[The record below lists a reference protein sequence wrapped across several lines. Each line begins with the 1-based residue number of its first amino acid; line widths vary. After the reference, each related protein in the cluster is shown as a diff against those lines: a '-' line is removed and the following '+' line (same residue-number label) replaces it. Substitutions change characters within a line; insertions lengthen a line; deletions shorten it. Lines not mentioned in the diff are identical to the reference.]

1 MPLEAKPITMHLLI
15 TGGCGFVG
23 SRIAKWFLAN
33 EPLSSGPL
41 SSEPVPRSH
50 PDRRAPA
57 SSGDGSSGSLTL
69 GLKIPG
75 LKIPGL
81 KIPGLKIPGLKITL
95 VDNLMRPGSQTNRAP
110 LECLGAEVILG
121 DLRQRDF
128 VESLP
133 ACDWVIDCAANPS
146 VLAGLGSAAL
156 DAPAKIPSQANQ
168 SPSQN
173 LVDHN
178 LGGTIHLLEYCKR
191 HRAGMVLVSS
201 SRVYSIRELSGIPH
215 QIKNSVL
222 QFDWDRIESEN
233 LIPGLSRQ
241 GIDERFSIE
250 PPLSL
255 YGATKLASEWLAKEY
270 SNAFDF
276 PLWINRCGI
285 LAGSGQ
291 FGKADQGII
300 TYWMHRFLYRHPLRM
315 LGFQGSG
322 AQVRDCLHPDDLA
335 RLVQLQIGESQGR
348 QTQQPVQNLPSL
360 LSKPITV
367 NVSGGIESAFSLQ
380 ELHEWCARRWGS
392 ERFGAV
398 SELQRI
404 DQPRPYDAPW
414 IVLDSNKARQTWNWE
429 PLRDRLSIWEE
440 IAEHAEE
447 NPNWLQISGGID

>member
-1 MPLEAKPITMHLLI
+1 MHLLI

-33 EPLSSGPL
+33 EPPTSGPL
-41 SSEPVPRSH
+41 SSGPVPGSY

-57 SSGDGSSGSLTL
+57 SSGDGSSGTLT
-69 GLKIPG
+69 
-75 LKIPGL
+75 
-81 KIPGLKIPGLKITL
+81 PGLKIPGLKITL

-121 DLRQRDF
+121 DLRDRVF

-146 VLAGLGSAAL
+146 VLAGLGTATH
-156 DAPAKIPSQANQ
+156 DAPPNSPWQANQ

-191 HRAGMVLVSS
+191 HRAGMVLLSS
-201 SRVYSIRELSGIPH
+201 SRVYSIQDLSSIPH

-222 QFDWDRIESEN
+222 EFDWDRIESEN

-335 RLVQLQIGESQGR
+335 RLVQLQIRESQGLR
-348 QTQQPVQNLPSL
+348 NQQPAQNHPSFR
-360 LSKPITV
+360 SKPIAV
-367 NVSGGIESAFSLQ
+367 NVSGGIDSAFSLQ
-380 ELHEWCARRWGS
+380 ELHEWCERRWGS
-392 ERFGAV
+392 ERFGTG

-447 NPNWLQISGGID
+447 NANWLQISGGID

>member
-81 KIPGLKIPGLKITL
+81 KIPGLKITL
-95 VDNLMRPGSQTNRAP
+95 VDNLMRPGSQSNRAP

-156 DAPAKIPSQANQ
+156 DAPANIPSQANQ

-335 RLVQLQIGESQGR
+335 RLVQLQIGESIGESQGR
-348 QTQQPVQNLPSL
+348 QTQQPLQNQPSL
-360 LSKPITV
+360 RSKPITV

>member
-41 SSEPVPRSH
+41 SSGPVPGSY

-57 SSGDGSSGSLTL
+57 SSGDGSSGSLT
-69 GLKIPG
+69 
-75 LKIPGL
+75 PGL

-95 VDNLMRPGSQTNRAP
+95 VDNLMRPGSQSNRAP

-335 RLVQLQIGESQGR
+335 RLVQLQIGESIGESQGR
-348 QTQQPVQNLPSL
+348 QTQQPLQNQPSL
-360 LSKPITV
+360 RSKPITV

>member
-33 EPLSSGPL
+33 EPLSGGPVRD
-41 SSEPVPRSH
+41 PH
-50 PDRRAPA
+50 PDLRAPA
-57 SSGDGSSGSLTL
+57 SSGNGSSGRLPPE
-69 GLKIPG
+69 LKIPE
-75 LKIPGL
+75 
-81 KIPGLKIPGLKITL
+81 LKIPGLKITL

-121 DLRQRDF
+121 DLRHRDF

-156 DAPAKIPSQANQ
+156 DAPANIPSQANQ

>member
-41 SSEPVPRSH
+41 SSGPVPGSY

-57 SSGDGSSGSLTL
+57 SSGDGSSGSLT
-69 GLKIPG
+69 
-75 LKIPGL
+75 PGL

-156 DAPAKIPSQANQ
+156 DAPANIPSQANQ

-335 RLVQLQIGESQGR
+335 RLVQLQIGESIGESQGR
-348 QTQQPVQNLPSL
+348 QTQQPLQNQPSL
-360 LSKPITV
+360 RSKPITV

>member
-41 SSEPVPRSH
+41 FSGPVRGSH
-50 PDRRAPA
+50 PDRRATA
-57 SSGDGSSGSLTL
+57 SSGDGSSGSLT
-69 GLKIPG
+69 
-75 LKIPGL
+75 
-81 KIPGLKIPGLKITL
+81 PGLKIPGLKITL

-156 DAPAKIPSQANQ
+156 DAPANIPSQANQ

-222 QFDWDRIESEN
+222 QFDWDRIESED

-335 RLVQLQIGESQGR
+335 RLVQLQIGESQGL
-348 QTQQPVQNLPSL
+348 QTQQSAQNQPSL
-360 LSKPITV
+360 RSKPITV

>member
-41 SSEPVPRSH
+41 SSGPVPGSY

-57 SSGDGSSGSLTL
+57 SSGDGSSGSLT
-69 GLKIPG
+69 
-75 LKIPGL
+75 
-81 KIPGLKIPGLKITL
+81 PGLKIPGLKITL

-156 DAPAKIPSQANQ
+156 DAPANIPSQANQ

-215 QIKNSVL
+215 RIKNSVL

-335 RLVQLQIGESQGR
+335 RLVQLQIGESIGESQGR
-348 QTQQPVQNLPSL
+348 QTQQPLQNQPSL
-360 LSKPITV
+360 RSKPITV

>member
-1 MPLEAKPITMHLLI
+1 MHLLI

-33 EPLSSGPL
+33 G
-41 SSEPVPRSH
+41 
-50 PDRRAPA
+50 PA
-57 SSGDGSSGSLTL
+57 SSGNASSGSFTPALQ
-69 GLKIPG
+69 
-75 LKIPGL
+75 
-81 KIPGLKIPGLKITL
+81 ITL

-121 DLRQRDF
+121 DLRHRDF

-146 VLAGLGSAAL
+146 VLAGLGSSDL
-156 DAPAKIPSQANQ
+156 YAPPSTPSQATQ
-168 SPSQN
+168 SPSQT

-191 HRAGMVLVSS
+191 HRAGMVLLSS

-222 QFDWDRIESEN
+222 EFDWDRIESEN

-241 GIDERFSIE
+241 GIDERFSVE

-270 SNAFDF
+270 SSAFDF

-335 RLVQLQIGESQGR
+335 RLVQLQIGESIGESQGR
-348 QTQQPVQNLPSL
+348 QTQQPAQNHPSF

-392 ERFGAV
+392 DRFGAAC
-398 SELQRI
+398 ELQRI

>member
-1 MPLEAKPITMHLLI
+1 MHLLI

-33 EPLSSGPL
+33 GL
-41 SSEPVPRSH
+41 
-50 PDRRAPA
+50 A
-57 SSGDGSSGSLTL
+57 SSGSASSGSLS
-69 GLKIPG
+69 PE
-75 LKIPGL
+75 
-81 KIPGLKIPGLKITL
+81 LKITL
-95 VDNLMRPGSQTNRAP
+95 VDNFMRPGSQTNRAP
-110 LECLGAEVILG
+110 LECLGAKVILG
-121 DLRQRDF
+121 DLRHTGF

-146 VLAGLGSAAL
+146 VLAGLGSSVL
-156 DAPAKIPSQANQ
+156 EAPPNTPLQATQ
-168 SPSQN
+168 SPSQT

-191 HRAGMVLVSS
+191 HRAGMVLLSS

-222 QFDWDRIESEN
+222 EFDWDRIELEN

-241 GIDERFSIE
+241 GIDERFSVE

-322 AQVRDCLHPDDLA
+322 AQVRDCLHPEDLA
-335 RLVQLQIGESQGR
+335 RLIHLQISASQGL
-348 QTQQPVQNLPSL
+348 QTEQPAHNHPSFQ
-360 LSKPITV
+360 SKPITV
-367 NVSGGIESAFSLQ
+367 NVSGGIESAFSLE
-380 ELHEWCARRWGS
+380 ELHEWCLRRWGS
-392 ERFGAV
+392 DRFGAAC
-398 SELQRI
+398 ELQRI

>member
-41 SSEPVPRSH
+41 SSGPLSSEPVPGSY

-57 SSGDGSSGSLTL
+57 SSGDGSSGSLT
-69 GLKIPG
+69 
-75 LKIPGL
+75 
-81 KIPGLKIPGLKITL
+81 PGLKIPGLKITL

-156 DAPAKIPSQANQ
+156 DAPANIPSQANQ

-201 SRVYSIRELSGIPH
+201 SRVYSIRELSRIPH

-335 RLVQLQIGESQGR
+335 RLVQLQIGESIGESQGR
-348 QTQQPVQNLPSL
+348 QTQQPLQNQPSL
-360 LSKPITV
+360 RSKPITV

>member
-1 MPLEAKPITMHLLI
+1 MHLLI

-33 EPLSSGPL
+33 G
-41 SSEPVPRSH
+41 
-50 PDRRAPA
+50 PA
-57 SSGDGSSGSLTL
+57 SSGNASSGSFT
-69 GLKIPG
+69 PE
-75 LKIPGL
+75 
-81 KIPGLKIPGLKITL
+81 LKITL

-133 ACDWVIDCAANPS
+133 ACNWVIDCAANPS

-156 DAPAKIPSQANQ
+156 DAPANIPSQANQ

-215 QIKNSVL
+215 RIKNSVL
-222 QFDWDRIESEN
+222 EFDWDRIESEN

-335 RLVQLQIGESQGR
+335 RLVQLQIGESIGESQGR
-348 QTQQPVQNLPSL
+348 QTQQPLQNQPSL
-360 LSKPITV
+360 RSKPITV

>member
-1 MPLEAKPITMHLLI
+1 MHLLI

-23 SRIAKWFLAN
+23 SRIAKWFLSN
-33 EPLSSGPL
+33 GL
-41 SSEPVPRSH
+41 
-50 PDRRAPA
+50 A
-57 SSGDGSSGSLTL
+57 SSGSVSSGSLS
-69 GLKIPG
+69 PE
-75 LKIPGL
+75 
-81 KIPGLKIPGLKITL
+81 LKITL
-95 VDNLMRPGSQTNRAP
+95 VDNFMRPGSQTNRAP
-110 LECLGAEVILG
+110 LECLGAKVILG
-121 DLRQRDF
+121 DLRHRDF

-146 VLAGLGSAAL
+146 VLAGLDSSAL
-156 DAPAKIPSQANQ
+156 EAPPNTPSQANQ

-191 HRAGMVLVSS
+191 HRAGMVLLSS

-222 QFDWDRIESEN
+222 EFDWDRIESED

-322 AQVRDCLHPDDLA
+322 AQVRDCLHPEDLA
-335 RLVQLQIGESQGR
+335 RLIHRQINEPQG
-348 QTQQPVQNLPSL
+348 QQIQEPAQNHLSFQ
-360 LSKPITV
+360 SKPITV

-392 ERFGAV
+392 DRFGAAC
-398 SELQRI
+398 ELQRI

-414 IVLDSNKARQTWNWE
+414 IVLDSNKARRTWNWE

>member
-41 SSEPVPRSH
+41 SSEPVPGLH
-50 PDRRAPA
+50 PDWRAPA
-57 SSGDGSSGSLTL
+57 SSGDGSSGSLT
-69 GLKIPG
+69 
-75 LKIPGL
+75 PGL

-95 VDNLMRPGSQTNRAP
+95 VDNLMRPGSQSNRAP

-335 RLVQLQIGESQGR
+335 RLVQLQIGESIGESQGR
-348 QTQQPVQNLPSL
+348 QTQQPLQNQPSL
-360 LSKPITV
+360 RSKPITV

>member
-33 EPLSSGPL
+33 ELPSSGPFF
-41 SSEPVPRSH
+41 SGPEPGSH

-57 SSGDGSSGSLTL
+57 SSGDGSSGSLT
-69 GLKIPG
+69 
-75 LKIPGL
+75 PGL

-95 VDNLMRPGSQTNRAP
+95 VDNLMRPGSQSNRAP

-156 DAPAKIPSQANQ
+156 DVPANIPSQANQ

-201 SRVYSIRELSGIPH
+201 SRVYSIRELSRIPH

-348 QTQQPVQNLPSL
+348 QTQQPVQNQPSL

>member
-33 EPLSSGPL
+33 ELLSSGPL
-41 SSEPVPRSH
+41 SSGPVPGSH

-57 SSGDGSSGSLTL
+57 SSGDGSSGSLT
-69 GLKIPG
+69 
-75 LKIPGL
+75 
-81 KIPGLKIPGLKITL
+81 PGLKITL

-110 LECLGAEVILG
+110 LECLGAEFILG

-156 DAPAKIPSQANQ
+156 DAPANIPSQANQ

-201 SRVYSIRELSGIPH
+201 SRVYSIRELSRIPH

-300 TYWMHRFLYRHPLRM
+300 TFWMHRFLYRHPLRM

-348 QTQQPVQNLPSL
+348 QTQQPVQNQPSL
-360 LSKPITV
+360 RSKPITV

-392 ERFGAV
+392 ERFGAAC
-398 SELQRI
+398 ELQRI

-414 IVLDSNKARQTWNWE
+414 IVLDSNKGRQTWNWE

>member
-41 SSEPVPRSH
+41 SSGPVPGSY

-57 SSGDGSSGSLTL
+57 SSGDGSSGSLT
-69 GLKIPG
+69 
-75 LKIPGL
+75 
-81 KIPGLKIPGLKITL
+81 PGLKIPGLKITL

-156 DAPAKIPSQANQ
+156 EVPANIPSQVNQ

-201 SRVYSIRELSGIPH
+201 SRVYSIRELSRIPH

-335 RLVQLQIGESQGR
+335 RLVQLQIGESIGESQGR
-348 QTQQPVQNLPSL
+348 QTQQPLQNPPSL
-360 LSKPITV
+360 RSKPIAV

>member
-81 KIPGLKIPGLKITL
+81 KITL
-95 VDNLMRPGSQTNRAP
+95 VDNLMRPGSQSNRAP

-156 DAPAKIPSQANQ
+156 DAPANIPSQANQ

>member
-33 EPLSSGPL
+33 EPLTNEPLTSGPL

-75 LKIPGL
+75 LKI
-81 KIPGLKIPGLKITL
+81 TL
-95 VDNLMRPGSQTNRAP
+95 VDNLMRPGSQSNRAP

-156 DAPAKIPSQANQ
+156 DAPANIPSQANQ

-191 HRAGMVLVSS
+191 HRAGMVLLSS

-215 QIKNSVL
+215 RIKNSVL

-315 LGFQGSG
+315 FGFQGSG

-335 RLVQLQIGESQGR
+335 RLVQLQIGESQGL
-348 QTQQPVQNLPSL
+348 QTQQPAQNQPSL
-360 LSKPITV
+360 RSKPITV

>member
-1 MPLEAKPITMHLLI
+1 
-15 TGGCGFVG
+15 
-23 SRIAKWFLAN
+23 
-33 EPLSSGPL
+33 
-41 SSEPVPRSH
+41 
-50 PDRRAPA
+50 
-57 SSGDGSSGSLTL
+57 
-69 GLKIPG
+69 
-75 LKIPGL
+75 
-81 KIPGLKIPGLKITL
+81 
-95 VDNLMRPGSQTNRAP
+95 MRPGSQTNRAP

-156 DAPAKIPSQANQ
+156 DAPANIPSQANQ

-335 RLVQLQIGESQGR
+335 RLVQLQIGESIGESQGR
-348 QTQQPVQNLPSL
+348 QTQQPLQNQPSL
-360 LSKPITV
+360 RSKPIAV

>member
-41 SSEPVPRSH
+41 SSEPVPGSY

-57 SSGDGSSGSLTL
+57 SSGDGSSGSLT
-69 GLKIPG
+69 PG

-81 KIPGLKIPGLKITL
+81 EIPGLKITL

-156 DAPAKIPSQANQ
+156 DAPANIPSQANQ

-201 SRVYSIRELSGIPH
+201 SRVYSIRELSRIPH

-300 TYWMHRFLYRHPLRM
+300 TYWMHRFHYRHPQRK

-348 QTQQPVQNLPSL
+348 QTQQPVQNQPSL
-360 LSKPITV
+360 RSKPIAV

-392 ERFGAV
+392 ERFGPAC
-398 SELQRI
+398 ELQRI

>member
-33 EPLSSGPL
+33 EPLSGGPL
-41 SSEPVPRSH
+41 SSGPVPGSY

-57 SSGDGSSGSLTL
+57 SSGDGSSGSLT
-69 GLKIPG
+69 
-75 LKIPGL
+75 PGL

-95 VDNLMRPGSQTNRAP
+95 VDNLMRPGSQSNRAP

-156 DAPAKIPSQANQ
+156 DAPANIPSQANQ

-215 QIKNSVL
+215 RIKNSVL

-335 RLVQLQIGESQGR
+335 RLVQLQIGESIGESQGR
-348 QTQQPVQNLPSL
+348 QTQQPLQNQPSL
-360 LSKPITV
+360 RSKPITV

>member
-1 MPLEAKPITMHLLI
+1 MHWLV

-23 SRIAKWFLAN
+23 SRIVKWFLAN
-33 EPLSSGPL
+33 EPQ
-41 SSEPVPRSH
+41 
-50 PDRRAPA
+50 
-57 SSGDGSSGSLTL
+57 
-69 GLKIPG
+69 
-75 LKIPGL
+75 
-81 KIPGLKIPGLKITL
+81 LKITL

-121 DLRQRDF
+121 DLRDRDF

-156 DAPAKIPSQANQ
+156 DAPPNSLWQANP

-191 HRAGMVLVSS
+191 HRAGLVLLSS
-201 SRVYSIRELSGIPH
+201 SRVYSIGELCSIPH
-215 QIKNSVL
+215 QIENSVL

-241 GIDERFSIE
+241 GIDERFSVE

-335 RLVQLQIGESQGR
+335 RLVQLQIRESQGLR
-348 QTQQPVQNLPSL
+348 NQKPAQNHPSFR
-360 LSKPITV
+360 SKPITV
-367 NVSGGIESAFSLQ
+367 NVSGGIDSAFSLQ
-380 ELHEWCARRWGS
+380 ELHEWCERRWGS
-392 ERFGAV
+392 ERFGTG

-440 IAEHAEE
+440 IAEHTEE

>member
-1 MPLEAKPITMHLLI
+1 MHLLI

-33 EPLSSGPL
+33 G
-41 SSEPVPRSH
+41 
-50 PDRRAPA
+50 PA
-57 SSGDGSSGSLTL
+57 SSGNASSGSFT
-69 GLKIPG
+69 PE
-75 LKIPGL
+75 
-81 KIPGLKIPGLKITL
+81 LKITL

-110 LECLGAEVILG
+110 LECLGAKIILG
-121 DLRQRDF
+121 DLRHRDF

-146 VLAGLGSAAL
+146 VLAGLGSSAL
-156 DAPAKIPSQANQ
+156 EAPTSTPSQATQ
-168 SPSQN
+168 SPSQT

-191 HRAGMVLVSS
+191 HRAGMVLLSS

-222 QFDWDRIESEN
+222 EFDWDRIELEN

-322 AQVRDCLHPDDLA
+322 AQVRDCLHPEDLA
-335 RLVQLQIGESQGR
+335 RLIHLQISASQGL
-348 QTQQPVQNLPSL
+348 QTEQPAHNHPSFQ
-360 LSKPITV
+360 SKPITV
-367 NVSGGIESAFSLQ
+367 NVSGGIESAFSLE
-380 ELHEWCARRWGS
+380 ELHEWCLRRWGS
-392 ERFGAV
+392 DRFGAAC
-398 SELQRI
+398 ELQRI

>member
-33 EPLSSGPL
+33 EPLSGGPFSGGPL
-41 SSEPVPRSH
+41 SSEPVPGSH

-57 SSGDGSSGSLTL
+57 SSGDGSSGSL
-69 GLKIPG
+69 
-75 LKIPGL
+75 
-81 KIPGLKIPGLKITL
+81 IPGLKIPGLKITL

-156 DAPAKIPSQANQ
+156 DAPANIPSQANQ

>member
-1 MPLEAKPITMHLLI
+1 
-15 TGGCGFVG
+15 
-23 SRIAKWFLAN
+23 
-33 EPLSSGPL
+33 
-41 SSEPVPRSH
+41 
-50 PDRRAPA
+50 
-57 SSGDGSSGSLTL
+57 
-69 GLKIPG
+69 
-75 LKIPGL
+75 
-81 KIPGLKIPGLKITL
+81 
-95 VDNLMRPGSQTNRAP
+95 
-110 LECLGAEVILG
+110 
-121 DLRQRDF
+121 
-128 VESLP
+128 
-133 ACDWVIDCAANPS
+133 
-146 VLAGLGSAAL
+146 
-156 DAPAKIPSQANQ
+156 
-168 SPSQN
+168 
-173 LVDHN
+173 
-178 LGGTIHLLEYCKR
+178 
-191 HRAGMVLVSS
+191 MVLLSS

-222 QFDWDRIESEN
+222 EFDWDRIELEN

-241 GIDERFSIE
+241 GIDERFSVE

-270 SNAFDF
+270 SSAFDF

-322 AQVRDCLHPDDLA
+322 AQVRDCLHPEDLA
-335 RLVQLQIGESQGR
+335 RLVHRQISEPQGL
-348 QTQQPVQNLPSL
+348 QTQHPAQNHPSFR
-360 LSKPITV
+360 SKPITV

-392 ERFGAV
+392 DRFGAAC
-398 SELQRI
+398 ELQRI

-414 IVLDSNKARQTWNWE
+414 IVLDSNKARQTWDWE

>member
-1 MPLEAKPITMHLLI
+1 MHLLI

-23 SRIAKWFLAN
+23 SKIAKWFLAT
-33 EPLSSGPL
+33 GAAGFG
-41 SSEPVPRSH
+41 H
-50 PDRRAPA
+50 A
-57 SSGDGSSGSLTL
+57 SSGSFT
-69 GLKIPG
+69 
-75 LKIPGL
+75 
-81 KIPGLKIPGLKITL
+81 PGLKITL
-95 VDNLMRPGSQTNRAP
+95 VDNLIRPGSQTNLAP
-110 LECLGAEVILG
+110 LECLGAKVILG
-121 DLRQRDF
+121 DLRHRDF

-156 DAPAKIPSQANQ
+156 DAPANHPSQANQ

-178 LGGTIHLLEYCKR
+178 LGGTVHLLEYCKR

-233 LIPGLSRQ
+233 LIPGLSQQ

-300 TYWMHRFLYRHPLRM
+300 TYWMHRFCYRHPLQM

-335 RLVQLQIGESQGR
+335 RLVHLQIGESQR
-348 QTQQPVQNLPSL
+348 LQTQQPAQNHPSL
-360 LSKPITV
+360 RSKPITV
-367 NVSGGIESAFSLQ
+367 NVSGGVESAFSLQ
-380 ELHEWCARRWGS
+380 ELHEWCERRWGS
-392 ERFGAV
+392 SRFGAAC
-398 SELQRI
+398 ELQRI

>member
-33 EPLSSGPL
+33 ELLSSGPFF
-41 SSEPVPRSH
+41 SGPEPGSH

-57 SSGDGSSGSLTL
+57 SSGDVSSGSLT
-69 GLKIPG
+69 
-75 LKIPGL
+75 PGL

-95 VDNLMRPGSQTNRAP
+95 VDNLMRPGSQSNRAP

-156 DAPAKIPSQANQ
+156 DAPANIPSQANQ

-276 PLWINRCGI
+276 PLRINRCGI

-335 RLVQLQIGESQGR
+335 RLVQLQIGESMGESQGR
-348 QTQQPVQNLPSL
+348 QTQQPLQNQPSL
-360 LSKPITV
+360 RSKPIAV

>member
-41 SSEPVPRSH
+41 SSGPLSSEPVPGSY

-57 SSGDGSSGSLTL
+57 SSGDGSSGSLT
-69 GLKIPG
+69 
-75 LKIPGL
+75 
-81 KIPGLKIPGLKITL
+81 PGLKIPGLKITL

-156 DAPAKIPSQANQ
+156 DAPANIPSQANQ

-335 RLVQLQIGESQGR
+335 RLVQLQIGESIGESQGR
-348 QTQQPVQNLPSL
+348 QTQQPLQNQPSL
-360 LSKPITV
+360 RSKPIAV

>member
-41 SSEPVPRSH
+41 SSGPVPGSY

-57 SSGDGSSGSLTL
+57 SSGDGSSGSLT
-69 GLKIPG
+69 
-75 LKIPGL
+75 PGL

-335 RLVQLQIGESQGR
+335 RLVQLQIGESIGESQGR
-348 QTQQPVQNLPSL
+348 QTQQPLQNQPSL
-360 LSKPITV
+360 RSKPITV

>member
-1 MPLEAKPITMHLLI
+1 MHLLI

-33 EPLSSGPL
+33 EVAGSGNASLGSFSP
-41 SSEPVPRSH
+41 EP
-50 PDRRAPA
+50 
-57 SSGDGSSGSLTL
+57 
-69 GLKIPG
+69 
-75 LKIPGL
+75 
-81 KIPGLKIPGLKITL
+81 KITL
-95 VDNLMRPGSQTNRAP
+95 VDNFMRHGSQTNRAP
-110 LECLGAEVILG
+110 LECLGAKVILG
-121 DLRQRDF
+121 DLRHRDF

-146 VLAGLGSAAL
+146 VLAGLGYSAL
-156 DAPAKIPSQANQ
+156 EAPPSTPSQANQ
-168 SPSQN
+168 SSSQN

-178 LGGTIHLLEYCKR
+178 LGGTVHLLEYCKR
-191 HRAGMVLVSS
+191 HRAGMVLLSS
-201 SRVYSIRELSGIPH
+201 SRVYSIRELSGIPY

-222 QFDWDRIESEN
+222 EFNWDRIESEN

-322 AQVRDCLHPDDLA
+322 AQVRDCLHPEDLA
-335 RLVQLQIGESQGR
+335 RLIHLQISASQGL
-348 QTQQPVQNLPSL
+348 QTEQPAHNHPSL
-360 LSKPITV
+360 RSKPITV
-367 NVSGGIESAFSLQ
+367 NVSGGIESAFSLE

-392 ERFGAV
+392 DRFGAAC
-398 SELQRI
+398 ELQRI

>member
-33 EPLSSGPL
+33 ELPSSGPFF
-41 SSEPVPRSH
+41 SGPEPGSH

-57 SSGDGSSGSLTL
+57 SSGDGSSGSLT
-69 GLKIPG
+69 
-75 LKIPGL
+75 PGL

-156 DAPAKIPSQANQ
+156 DVPANIPSQANQ

-201 SRVYSIRELSGIPH
+201 SRVYSIRELSRIPH
-215 QIKNSVL
+215 RIKNSVL

-348 QTQQPVQNLPSL
+348 QTQQPVQNQPSL

>member
-33 EPLSSGPL
+33 EPLTSGPL
-41 SSEPVPRSH
+41 FSGPVRGSH

-57 SSGDGSSGSLTL
+57 SSGDGSSGSLT
-69 GLKIPG
+69 PG
-75 LKIPGL
+75 LKIQGL
-81 KIPGLKIPGLKITL
+81 KNPGLKITL

-156 DAPAKIPSQANQ
+156 DAPANIPSQANQ

-222 QFDWDRIESEN
+222 QFDWDRIESED

-335 RLVQLQIGESQGR
+335 RLVQLQIGESQGL
-348 QTQQPVQNLPSL
+348 QTQQSAQNQPSL
-360 LSKPITV
+360 RSKPITV

>member
-1 MPLEAKPITMHLLI
+1 MHLLI

-33 EPLSSGPL
+33 G
-41 SSEPVPRSH
+41 
-50 PDRRAPA
+50 PA
-57 SSGDGSSGSLTL
+57 SSGNASSGSFT
-69 GLKIPG
+69 PE
-75 LKIPGL
+75 
-81 KIPGLKIPGLKITL
+81 LKITL

-110 LECLGAEVILG
+110 LECLGAKIILG
-121 DLRQRDF
+121 DLRHRDF

-146 VLAGLGSAAL
+146 VLAGLGSSAL
-156 DAPAKIPSQANQ
+156 EAPTSTPSQANQ
-168 SPSQN
+168 SSSQN

-191 HRAGMVLVSS
+191 HRAGMVLLST

-215 QIKNSVL
+215 QIKNSML
-222 QFDWDRIESEN
+222 EFDWDRIESED

-322 AQVRDCLHPDDLA
+322 AQVRDCLHPEDLA
-335 RLVQLQIGESQGR
+335 RLIHRQIDESQGL
-348 QTQQPVQNLPSL
+348 QTEQSAHNHPSFQ
-360 LSKPITV
+360 SKPITV
-367 NVSGGIESAFSLQ
+367 NVSGGIESAFSLE
-380 ELHEWCARRWGS
+380 ELHEWCLRRWGS
-392 ERFGAV
+392 DRLGGAC
-398 SELQRI
+398 ELQRI

-414 IVLDSNKARQTWNWE
+414 IVLDSNKARRTWNWE

>member
-1 MPLEAKPITMHLLI
+1 
-15 TGGCGFVG
+15 
-23 SRIAKWFLAN
+23 
-33 EPLSSGPL
+33 
-41 SSEPVPRSH
+41 
-50 PDRRAPA
+50 
-57 SSGDGSSGSLTL
+57 
-69 GLKIPG
+69 
-75 LKIPGL
+75 
-81 KIPGLKIPGLKITL
+81 
-95 VDNLMRPGSQTNRAP
+95 
-110 LECLGAEVILG
+110 
-121 DLRQRDF
+121 
-128 VESLP
+128 
-133 ACDWVIDCAANPS
+133 VIDCAANPS
-146 VLAGLGSAAL
+146 VLAGLGSSAL
-156 DAPAKIPSQANQ
+156 CAPPSTPSQATQ
-168 SPSQN
+168 SPSQT

-191 HRAGMVLVSS
+191 HRAGLVLLSS

-270 SNAFDF
+270 SSAFDF

-322 AQVRDCLHPDDLA
+322 AQVRDCLHPEDLA
-335 RLVQLQIGESQGR
+335 RLVHRQISEPQGL
-348 QTQQPVQNLPSL
+348 QTQHPAQNHPSFR
-360 LSKPITV
+360 SKPITV

-380 ELHEWCARRWGS
+380 ELHEWCLRRWGS
-392 ERFGAV
+392 DRFGAAC
-398 SELQRI
+398 ELQRI

-414 IVLDSNKARQTWNWE
+414 IVLDSNKARQTWDWE

>member
-1 MPLEAKPITMHLLI
+1 MHLLI

-33 EPLSSGPL
+33 G
-41 SSEPVPRSH
+41 
-50 PDRRAPA
+50 PA
-57 SSGDGSSGSLTL
+57 SSGNASSGSFT
-69 GLKIPG
+69 PE
-75 LKIPGL
+75 
-81 KIPGLKIPGLKITL
+81 LKITL

-110 LECLGAEVILG
+110 LECLGAKIILG
-121 DLRQRDF
+121 DLRHRDF

-146 VLAGLGSAAL
+146 VLAGLGSSAL
-156 DAPAKIPSQANQ
+156 EAPMSTPSQANQ

-191 HRAGMVLVSS
+191 HRAGMVLLSS

-222 QFDWDRIESEN
+222 EFDWDRIESED

-322 AQVRDCLHPDDLA
+322 AQVRDCLHPEDLA
-335 RLVQLQIGESQGR
+335 RLIHRQIDEPQGQQLQE
-348 QTQQPVQNLPSL
+348 PAQNHPSFR
-360 LSKPITV
+360 SKPITV

-392 ERFGAV
+392 DRFGGAC
-398 SELQRI
+398 ELQRI

-429 PLRDRLSIWEE
+429 PFRDRLSIWEE